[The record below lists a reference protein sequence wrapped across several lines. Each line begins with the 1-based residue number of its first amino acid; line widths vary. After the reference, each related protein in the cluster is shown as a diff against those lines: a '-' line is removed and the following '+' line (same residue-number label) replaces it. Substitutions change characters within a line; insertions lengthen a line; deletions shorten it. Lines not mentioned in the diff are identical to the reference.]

1 MARIL
6 NPSHWHLY
14 VIVDPEHLTPG
25 LTAREVTQE
34 ALRGGA
40 RTIQLRDKRSSLRDR
55 IVSARALQALCDAH
69 GAMFIVN
76 DRVDVALAA
85 GADGVHLGPE
95 DMPVV
100 DARRIAPS
108 LVIGASTGSAE
119 GAVALISEGA
129 DYLGV
134 GALYEASPSKSDA
147 SAPRGLD
154 VVREVREA
162 LGEAIPFV
170 GIGGIDVTRARE
182 VVQAGAHG
190 VAVIRAVAQHQDPR
204 AAAAEI
210 LSRIRA

>member
-1 MARIL
+1 MARL
-6 NPSHWHLY
+6 HHPSHWHLY

-25 LTAREVTQE
+25 LTASEVTRA

-40 RTIQLRDKRSSLRDR
+40 RIIQLRDKRSSLRDR
-55 IVSARALQALCDAH
+55 IASARVLQALCDTH
-69 GAMFIVN
+69 DAMFIVN

-95 DMPVV
+95 DMPVA

-108 LVIGASTGSAE
+108 LVIGASTGSAD
-119 GAVALISEGA
+119 GAAALVAQGA

-134 GALYEASPSKSDA
+134 GALYDARQSKADA

-154 VVREVREA
+154 VVREVRER

-170 GIGGIDVTRARE
+170 GIGGIDLARARE
-182 VVQAGAHG
+182 VVEAGAYG
-190 VAVIRAVAQHQDPR
+190 VAVIRAVSQHHDPCAATAQL
-204 AAAAEI
+204 